1 MSNNENR
8 QPLIGFLLIGVIIS
22 AWMFWQS
29 TQAPPPK
36 PAQKT
41 ETKSVQSTQA
51 QTPAQ
56 DPQQSQAQAQKA
68 LGALASLQNSTEE
81 LITVETDLATIQL
94 TSKGASFHRWY
105 LKQFKSWFG
114 GETQLI
120 PYNPPSGQALG
131 EFGVVFTSTESKQVD
146 TRLLNYRFDTQT
158 PRTIKVSGEQT
169 ATVVA
174 RLPLPN
180 GGSIVRTYT
189 FQGNTY
195 AVSAKVQLN
204 NVGDIIANRRYEL
217 VWSNGVQYQE
227 SNSQDESTYAKAM
240 MSLGGSIEEIDAAKF
255 DEQPKTNMTGSLDYM
270 AIKTKYFV
278 ASVIPQVKNSE
289 TAVYLEGQRIG
300 APNEGAYETYSM
312 AVRLPYRGQSQEDA
326 FTVYVGPIDY
336 DILKQYNM
344 QAVVDFGWKWI
355 IRPIGEWFMLPV
367 FQATYKVIPNYGLA
381 ILLFTLLMKVLMHPL
396 SIGQLQSSM
405 KMQLLA
411 PEIEKIRKRHP
422 DDMQTQQQETMK
434 LYGEY
439 GINPAGGCLPLL
451 LQMPILYALWAVL
464 SSAIQLRQMPFVGWI
479 TDLAT
484 PDVLYRLPFKVPLFN
499 VDIISGLAIAMGL
512 TMFVQQKLTITDP
525 RQKAMVYMI
534 PVMMTLSFSNFPA
547 GLNLYYFL
555 FNLLG
560 IAQQLYLTKFS
571 KNKLTLADLKRMPK
585 KEGWFAK
592 KMREA
597 QEIATSQGRE
607 LPGQSSQKSSSKK
620 KK

>member
-1 MSNNENR
+1 MSNENR
-8 QPLIGFLLIGVIIS
+8 QPLIGFILIGVIIT

-29 TQAPPPK
+29 MNAPPPK
-36 PAQKT
+36 PQPKPEQVQQQQK
-41 ETKSVQSTQA
+41 KPLPATQTA
-51 QTPAQ
+51 PV
-56 DPQQSQAQAQKA
+56 PNQQQA
-68 LGALASLQNSTEE
+68 LGVLAQLQRGEE
-81 LITVETDLATIQL
+81 EFVTVETDHTTIQL

-120 PYNPPSGQALG
+120 PYNPPNGQTLG

-146 TRLLNYRFDTQT
+146 TRLLNYRFDPTT
-158 PRTIKVSGEQT
+158 PRTIKLTGTET
-169 ATVVA
+169 ATVIA
-174 RLPLPN
+174 RLTLPQ

-189 FQGNTY
+189 FHGNTY
-195 AVSAKVQLN
+195 SVDAKIQLN
-204 NVGDIIANRRYEL
+204 QMSDVIANRKYEI
-217 VWSNGVQYQE
+217 VWSNGLQYQE
-227 SNSQDESTYAKAM
+227 ANSQDESNSSKAM

-255 DEQPKTNMTGSLDYM
+255 DEQPKTNMTGALDYM

-278 ASVIPQVKNSE
+278 ASIIPKVKNNESQ
-289 TAVYLEGQRIG
+289 VFLEGQRIG
-300 APNEGAYETYSM
+300 APQDGAYETYSM
-312 AVRLPYRGQSQEDA
+312 ALRLPYRGQSQEDN

-336 DILKQYNM
+336 NILKQYEM

-381 ILLFTLLMKVLMHPL
+381 ILIFTILMKILLHPL

-464 SSAIQLRQMPFVGWI
+464 SSAIQLRQMPFFGWI

-484 PDVLYRLPFKVPLFN
+484 PDVLYRLPAKIPLFN

-525 RQKAMVYMI
+525 RQKAMVYMV
-534 PVMMTLSFSNFPA
+534 PVMMTLSFSTFPA
-547 GLNLYYFL
+547 GLNLYYFM

-571 KNKLTLADLKRMPK
+571 KKKLTLADLKRMPK

-597 QEIATSQGRE
+597 QELAAQQGHQ
-607 LPGQSSQKSSSKK
+607 LPGQKDSHSASGKK

>member
-1 MSNNENR
+1 MSNENR
-8 QPLIGFLLIGVIIS
+8 QPLIGFILIGVIIT

-29 TQAPPPK
+29 MNAPPPK
-36 PAQKT
+36 PQPKPEQVQQQQQKPLPA
-41 ETKSVQSTQA
+41 TQTA
-51 QTPAQ
+51 PV
-56 DPQQSQAQAQKA
+56 PNQQQA
-68 LGALASLQNSTEE
+68 LGVLAQLQRGEE
-81 LITVETDLATIQL
+81 EFVTVETDHTTIQL

-120 PYNPPSGQALG
+120 PYNPPSGQTLG

-146 TRLLNYRFDTQT
+146 TRLLNYRFDPAT
-158 PRTIKVSGEQT
+158 PRTIKLTGTET
-169 ATVVA
+169 ATVIA
-174 RLPLPN
+174 RLTLPH

-189 FQGNTY
+189 FHGNTY
-195 AVSAKVQLN
+195 SVDAKIQLN
-204 NVGDIIANRRYEL
+204 QMSDVIANRKYEI
-217 VWSNGVQYQE
+217 VWSNGLQYQE
-227 SNSQDESTYAKAM
+227 ANSQDESNSSKAM

-255 DEQPKTNMTGSLDYM
+255 DEQPKTNMTGALDYM

-278 ASVIPQVKNSE
+278 ASIIPKVKNNESQ
-289 TAVYLEGQRIG
+289 VFLEGQRIG
-300 APNEGAYETYSM
+300 APQDGAYETYSM
-312 AVRLPYRGQSQEDA
+312 ALRLPYRGQSQEDN

-336 DILKQYNM
+336 NILKQYEM

-381 ILLFTLLMKVLMHPL
+381 ILIFTILMKILLHPL

-464 SSAIQLRQMPFVGWI
+464 SSAIQLRQMPFFGWI

-484 PDVLYRLPFKVPLFN
+484 PDVLYRLPAKIPLFN

-525 RQKAMVYMI
+525 RQKAMVYMV
-534 PVMMTLSFSNFPA
+534 PVMMTLSFSTFPA
-547 GLNLYYFL
+547 GLNLYYFM

-571 KNKLTLADLKRMPK
+571 KKKLTLADLKRMPK

-597 QEIATSQGRE
+597 QELAAQQGHQ
-607 LPGQSSQKSSSKK
+607 LPGQKDSHSASGKK

>member
-29 TQAPPPK
+29 TQAPPPPK
-36 PAQKT
+36 PVQKT
-41 ETKSVQSTQA
+41 EQTKSVQSAPTPQESQIQA
-51 QTPAQ
+51 QQ
-56 DPQQSQAQAQKA
+56 A
-68 LGALASLQNSTEE
+68 LGALAPLQNGAEE
-81 LITVETDLATIQL
+81 IITVETDYTTVQL

-120 PYNPPSGQALG
+120 PYNPPNGQPLG

-146 TRLLNYRFDTQT
+146 TRLLNYRFDPQT
-158 PRTIKVSGEQT
+158 PRTIKVSGDQT

-174 RLPLPN
+174 RLSLPN

-189 FQGNTY
+189 FQGNSY

-204 NVGDIIANRRYEL
+204 NMADIIANRRYEL
-217 VWSNGVQYQE
+217 VWTNGVQYQE
-227 SNSQDESTYAKAM
+227 GNSIDESNSAKAM
-240 MSLGGSIEEIDAAKF
+240 MSLGSSVEEIDAAKF

-289 TAVYLEGQRIG
+289 SAVYLEGQRIG
-300 APNEGAYETYSM
+300 APQEGAYEVYSM

-336 DILKQYNM
+336 DILKQYGM

-381 ILLFTLLMKVLMHPL
+381 ILLFTLLMKVLLHPL

-422 DDMQTQQQETMK
+422 DDMQAQQQETMK

-484 PDVLYRLPFKVPLFN
+484 PDVLYRLPFKIPLFN

-525 RQKAMVYMI
+525 RQKAMVYMV

-597 QEIATSQGRE
+597 QELAAAQGRT
-607 LPGQSSQKSSSKK
+607 LPGDSSKSHPSKK